1 MGILFLSA
9 VSANNAVEQ
18 SFGNE
23 RNNAIIKSLSRIKYI
38 KVLFG
43 KNIIRKEG
51 LRMNY
56 SISGESLPVLR
67 VELGQG
73 EKIQCEAGA
82 MSWMDEGIRMQ
93 TQAGGIGKM
102 LSRAF
107 TGESMFLNEYVAER
121 SGEIAFASKFPGSIR
136 AIEITEGHGL
146 IVQKGSYL
154 ATAGNINSEVYF
166 QKKLGKGLFGGEG
179 FLMRKF
185 TGSGILFLEV
195 DGSAHEYELSA
206 GQRKIVDTGNLA
218 AMSESCSM
226 DIQAVEGVKNMLFGG
241 EGIFNTV
248 VTGPGKVVLQ
258 SMPISSTAMKLY
270 QFMPHPSS
278 GN

>member
-1 MGILFLSA
+1 
-9 VSANNAVEQ
+9 
-18 SFGNE
+18 
-23 RNNAIIKSLSRIKYI
+23 
-38 KVLFG
+38 
-43 KNIIRKEG
+43 
-51 LRMNY
+51 MNY
-56 SISGESLPVLR
+56 SISGESLPVLK
-67 VELGQG
+67 VALVQG

-121 SGEIAFASKFPGSIR
+121 PGEIAFASKFPGSIR
-136 AIEITEGHGL
+136 AVQISEGNGL

-154 ATAGNINSEVYF
+154 ATAGNINSEVFF

-179 FLMRKF
+179 FLMRRF
-185 TGSGILFLEV
+185 TGSGIVFLEI
-195 DGSAHEYELSA
+195 DGSAHEYELTP
-206 GQRKIVDTGNLA
+206 GQKKIIDTGNLA
-218 AMSESCSM
+218 AMSESCSL
-226 DIQAVEGVKNMLFGG
+226 DIQTISGVKNILFGG
-241 EGIFNTV
+241 EGLFNTV
-248 VTGPGKVVLQ
+248 ITGPGKIILQ

-270 QFMPHPSS
+270 QYMPHPTA